1 MSDASPCRFLE
12 WDSEFFGRRIATC
25 TTSPRD
31 RGEMAGVLAWC
42 REHSIA
48 CLYALTPA
56 GDVAAVQLME
66 DHAFRLVDVRTTYE
80 AEVARELASARAREL
95 AGAGAHELAS
105 AGTHELAG
113 PRARA
118 PAIRNAR
125 EADVPALR
133 AIAAASH
140 TDSRFYADERFDRA
154 RCDELYATWI
164 EKSCRGWA
172 DAVFVA
178 EHDGRAAG
186 YVTCHLRAA
195 RRGEIGLLG
204 VAAAAHGRGLGRA
217 LVASALGWFA
227 ERDIERASVV
237 TQARNVAAQ
246 RLYQSSGFRTSA
258 VELWHH
264 RWFTGSGARS

>member
-1 MSDASPCRFLE
+1 MES
-12 WDSEFFGRRIATC
+12 
-25 TTSPRD
+25 
-31 RGEMAGVLAWC
+31 VLAWC
-42 REHSIA
+42 REESID

-56 GDVAAVQLME
+56 DDMSAVRIME
-66 DHAFRLVDVRTTYE
+66 ERSFRLVDVRTTYE
-80 AEVARELASARAREL
+80 VEVARELASARAREL
-95 AGAGAHELAS
+95 GQP
-105 AGTHELAG
+105 

-118 PAIRNAR
+118 PAIRSAR

-140 TDSRFYADERFDRA
+140 TDSRFYADERFERA

-186 YVTCHLRAA
+186 YVTCHARAA

-204 VAAAAHGRGLGRA
+204 VDAAAHGRGLGRA
-217 LVASALGWFA
+217 LVAAALGWFA

-264 RWFTGSGARS
+264 RWFTAPGERS